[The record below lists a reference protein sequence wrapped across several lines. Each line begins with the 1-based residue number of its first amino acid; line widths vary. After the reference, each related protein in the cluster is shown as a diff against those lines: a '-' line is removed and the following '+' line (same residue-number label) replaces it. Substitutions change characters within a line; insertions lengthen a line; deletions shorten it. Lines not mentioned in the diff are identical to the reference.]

1 MNTPDELAPQELP
14 ESVSESPSDA
24 FQERT
29 VLFRKLWDLG
39 VAVFTW
45 LLSVAL
51 LLLPQILA
59 LPYLLYRYQGQPLT
73 REALLADKTLVVLLV
88 AGILPAHLLT
98 LGIAWAIVTRFGKIP
113 AKAALQWHWASK
125 LSILKS
131 AGLAVVLFGLA
142 WLITIIFGGQETD
155 IERLLKSSRA
165 AALIIAFLAVATAPL
180 VEEIIYRG
188 MLFPAW
194 QRLTGS
200 TAAVII
206 VALSFAIPHVP
217 QYWPNMAVIASIT
230 TLSLILTIV
239 RARTGNLF
247 HCYVIHL
254 AFNGVQAML
263 IVLETLVRWIEKTP
277 PPDVAPTFIQSLL
290 QIL

>member
-1 MNTPDELAPQELP
+1 MNTPDEPAPQKP
-14 ESVSESPSDA
+14 SESASENPSEA

-29 VLFRKLWDLG
+29 AFFRKLFDLG
-39 VAVFTW
+39 VAVFIW
-45 LLSVAL
+45 LLSVSL

-59 LPYLLYRYQGQPLT
+59 LPYLLYRYQGQQLT

-88 AGILPAHLLT
+88 AGILPAHLIT
-98 LGIAWAIVTRFGKIP
+98 LGAAWAVATRFGKIP
-113 AKAALQWHWASK
+113 AKIALQWQWVSK
-125 LSILKS
+125 FSIVKS
-131 AGLAVVLFGLA
+131 AGLAVVLFGFA
-142 WLITIIFGGQETD
+142 WLITLIFGGQETD
-155 IERLLKSSRA
+155 IERILKSSRT
-165 AALIIAFLAVATAPL
+165 AALIVAFLAVATAPL

-188 MLFPAW
+188 ILFPAW

-200 TAAVII
+200 IAAVII
-206 VALSFAIPHVP
+206 VSLLFAIPHIP
-217 QYWPNMAVIASIT
+217 QYWPNLAVIASIT

-263 IVLETLVRWIEKTP
+263 IVLETVVRSIIKTP
-277 PPDVAPTFIQSLL
+277 PPDVAPTFIQTLL
-290 QIL
+290 KIF